1 LQETRPDPEDL
12 LARVQEEEAEQNRG
26 RLKIFFGANAGV
38 GKTYEML
45 LAGRKLVHDGIDVVA
60 GLVVTHG
67 RKETEA
73 LLDGLEILPPKIV
86 EYKGAKIEEFDLDA
100 ALKRNPTVMLVDEL
114 AHTNAEGC
122 RHEKRW
128 QDVEELLEA
137 GITVYTCM
145 NVQHVETAND
155 IVAQITG
162 VTVRETV
169 PDSVFDKAYEVV
181 LIDLTPDELIQRMQE
196 GKVYLPEQS
205 QFALNNFFRKGN
217 LIALRELALRITA
230 ERVDVQMRKY
240 RSAESVKN
248 VWPASERILV
258 CVGPNPLSYRLVR
271 AARRMATGLHA
282 HWFAISI
289 DTPAHARAPQKDRD
303 RVTRTL
309 RLAEQL
315 GAQTATLNGT
325 NVPEEVIS
333 YARRQNISKI
343 IIGKPAKARWQEIL
357 FGSVVDTLIRQSGN
371 IDVYVISG
379 DPHQP
384 EIAAQVVTPRQF
396 NYRNYL
402 YALIVVLFATL
413 LASSMANRFK
423 LINLV
428 MIYQLAIVIIATR
441 WGRGPSICSSILSVL
456 LFDFLFIP
464 PVMSFSVTDSEY
476 VITLLVMLFTALV
489 ISTLTSTVKDQV
501 EMARLKERHTSALYA
516 MTREQASALTKE
528 GVLKASL
535 RHFNEVFSCKTAVF
549 LPNDARQLVELRD
562 LNTYDVDAKEF
573 GVAQWVFIN
582 NQSAGHGTSTL
593 PGAKGMYQP
602 MQGAVGSVGVIGIML
617 DDLTKLLTLEEM
629 HLMET
634 FVSQIALTV
643 ERAVLSEQLAQ
654 ATSKLQHV

>member
-1 LQETRPDPEDL
+1 MPESRPDPEDL
-12 LARVQEEEAEQNRG
+12 LARVQEEEEEQTRA
-26 RLKIFFGANAGV
+26 RLKIFFGACAGV

-45 LAGRKLVHDGIDVVA
+45 LAARKLVHDGVDVVA
-60 GLVVTHG
+60 GWVVTHG

-73 LLDGLEILPPKIV
+73 LLGGLEILPPKLI
-86 EYKGAKIEEFDLDA
+86 EYKGSQLEEFDLDA
-100 ALKRNPTVMLVDEL
+100 ALERKPTVILVDEL
-114 AHTNAEGC
+114 AHTNVEGS

-128 QDVEELLEA
+128 QDVEELLDA
-137 GITVYTCM
+137 GISVYSCM
-145 NVQHVETAND
+145 NVQHVESAND

-162 VTVRETV
+162 ITVRETV
-169 PDSVFDKAYEVV
+169 PDSVFDRAYEVE

-196 GKVYLPEQS
+196 GKVYVPEQS
-205 QFALNNFFRKGN
+205 KFALSHFFRKGN

-240 RSAESVKN
+240 RSAEAVKD

-282 HWFAISI
+282 QWFTINI
-289 DTPAHARAPQKDRD
+289 ETPAHAREPQKQRD

-315 GAQTATLNGT
+315 GAQTATLTGT
-325 NVPEEVIS
+325 NVAEEIIS
-333 YARRQNISKI
+333 FARRQNISKI
-343 IIGKPAKARWQEIL
+343 IIGKPAKARWQEML
-357 FGSVVDTLIRQSGN
+357 FGSVVDTMIRQSGN
-371 IDVYVISG
+371 TDVYVITG
-379 DPHQP
+379 DPGAP
-384 EIAAQVVTPRQF
+384 EVAARVVAPKKI
-396 NYRNYL
+396 NYRY
-402 YALIVVLFATL
+402 YVHALLVVVLVTV
-413 LASSMANRFK
+413 LARTMFHHLRVV
-423 LINLV
+423 NLV
-428 MIYQLAIVIIATR
+428 MIYQLANVLIAVR
-441 WGRGPSICSSILSVL
+441 WGRGPSIFSSILSVV

-464 PVMSFSVTDSEY
+464 PYMSFSVSDGEY
-476 VITLLVMLFTALV
+476 LITLAVMLSTALV
-489 ISTLTSTVKDQV
+489 LSGLTSTIKNQA
-501 EMARLKERHTSALYA
+501 EMARLRERHTSALYA

-528 GVLKASL
+528 GVLKVSL

-549 LPNDARQLVELRD
+549 LPNESRQIAELKD
-562 LNTYDVDAKEF
+562 LSTFEVDAKEF

-602 MQGAVGSVGVIGIML
+602 MNGAVGLVGVIGILL
-617 DDLTKLLTLEEM
+617 DDLTRLLSLEEM

-634 FVSQIALTV
+634 FVSHIALAV

-654 ATSKLQHV
+654 ATSKLQRV

>member
-45 LAGRKLVHDGIDVVA
+45 LAGRKLVHDGVDVVA
-60 GLVVTHG
+60 GYVVTHG

-73 LLDGLEILPPKIV
+73 LLDGLEILPAKMV

-100 ALKRNPTVMLVDEL
+100 ALARNPTVILVDEL

-128 QDVEELLEA
+128 QDVEELLDA

-169 PDSVFDKAYEVV
+169 PDSIFDKAYEVV

-240 RSAESVKN
+240 RSAEAVKN

-282 HWFAISI
+282 QWFAISI
-289 DTPAHARAPQKDRD
+289 DTPAHSRAPQKDRD

-315 GAQTATLNGT
+315 GAHTATLNGT

-343 IIGKPAKARWQEIL
+343 IIGKPAKARWQEIVL
-357 FGSVVDTLIRQSGN
+357 GSVVDTLIRQSGN

-384 EIAAQVVTPRQF
+384 EIAAHVVAPRQF

-413 LASSMANRFK
+413 LASAMASQFK

-428 MIYQLAIVIIATR
+428 MIFQLAIVIIATR
-441 WGRGPSICSSILSVL
+441 WGRGPSIFSSILSVL

-476 VITLLVMLFTALV
+476 VITLVVMLFTALV
-489 ISTLTSTVKDQV
+489 ISTLTSTIKDQV

-528 GVLKASL
+528 GVLKVSL

-549 LPNDARQLVELRD
+549 LPNDARQLVELKD
-562 LNTYDVDAKEF
+562 INSYDVDAKEF

-617 DDLTKLLTLEEM
+617 DDLTKLLSLEEM
-629 HLMET
+629 HLLET

-654 ATSKLQHV
+654 ATIKLQRV

>member
-1 LQETRPDPEDL
+1 LEENRPDPEDL

-45 LAGRKLVHDGIDVVA
+45 LAGRKLVHDGVDVVA
-60 GLVVTHG
+60 GFVVTHG

-73 LLDGLEILPPKIV
+73 LLDGLEILPAKLI
-86 EYKGAKIEEFDLDA
+86 EYRGAKLEEFDLDA
-100 ALKRNPTVMLVDEL
+100 ALIRNPTVILVDEL
-114 AHTNAEGC
+114 AHSNAEGC

-128 QDVEELLEA
+128 QDVEELLDA

-169 PDSVFDKAYEVV
+169 PDSIFDKAYEVV

-240 RSAESVKN
+240 RSAEAVKN

-315 GAQTATLNGT
+315 GAHTATLNGT

-384 EIAAQVVTPRQF
+384 EIAAQVVAPRHF
-396 NYRNYL
+396 NYKNYL
-402 YALIVVLFATL
+402 YALVVVLFATL
-413 LASSMANRFK
+413 LARAMANQFK

-441 WGRGPSICSSILSVL
+441 WGRGPSIFSSILSVL

-489 ISTLTSTVKDQV
+489 ISTLTSTIKDQV

-528 GVLKASL
+528 GVLKVSL

-549 LPNDARQLVELRD
+549 LPNDARQLVELKD

-654 ATSKLQHV
+654 ATIKLQRV

>member
-1 LQETRPDPEDL
+1 MGASRPDPEDL

-45 LAGRKLVHDGIDVVA
+45 LAARKLVHDGVDVVA

-67 RKETEA
+67 RKDTEA
-73 LLDGLEILPPKIV
+73 LLDGLEILPPKII
-86 EYKGAKIEEFDLDA
+86 EYRGARLEEFDLDA
-100 ALKRNPTVMLVDEL
+100 ALKRNPTVILVDEL
-114 AHTNAEGC
+114 AHTNADGC

-145 NVQHVETAND
+145 NVQHVETANY

-169 PDSVFDKAYEVV
+169 PDSVFDKAYEVELV
-181 LIDLTPDELIQRMQE
+181 DLTPDELIDRMKE

-205 QFALNNFFRKGN
+205 KVALDNFFRKGN

-240 RSAESVKN
+240 RSAEAPKN

-282 HWFAISI
+282 QWFAISI
-289 DTPAHARAPQKDRD
+289 DTPAQARALQRDRD

-315 GAQTATLNGT
+315 GAHTATLNGT
-325 NVPEEVIS
+325 NVPDEVIS

-343 IIGKPAKARWQEIL
+343 IIGKPQKAKWQEL
-357 FGSVVDTLIRQSGN
+357 LLGSVVDTLIRQSGN
-371 IDVYVISG
+371 IDVYVITG

-384 EIAAQVVTPRQF
+384 EVAAKIVAPRRL

-402 YALIVVLFATL
+402 YSLLVVSIATM
-413 LASSMANRFK
+413 LAQVMASHFQ

-428 MIYQLAIVIIATR
+428 MIYQLAIVFVATR
-441 WGRGPSICSSILSVL
+441 WGRGPSILASILSVG

-464 PVMSFSVTDSEY
+464 PQMSFSVSDSEY
-476 VITLLVMLFTALV
+476 FITLLVMLVTALV
-489 ISTLTSTVKDQV
+489 ISTLTSMIKDQV

-528 GVLKASL
+528 GVLKVSL

-549 LPNDARQLVELRD
+549 LPNEARQLVELKD
-562 LNTYDVDAKEF
+562 LNTYEVDAKEF
-573 GVAQWVFIN
+573 GVAQWAFIN

-593 PGAKGMYQP
+593 PGAKAMYQP
-602 MQGAVGSVGVIGIML
+602 MQGAVASVGVIGIML
-617 DDLTKLLTLEEM
+617 DDAEKLLSLEEM
-629 HLMET
+629 HLLET
-634 FVSQIALTV
+634 FVSQIAITV
-643 ERAVLSEQLAQ
+643 ERAILSEQLAQ
-654 ATSKLQHV
+654 ATIKLQRV